1 MTKPPGVTETVSIYA
16 YRVLFQMLQ
25 FGFGSAIGVI
35 VFGLVMAVAWIYLR
49 LLARADA
56 AA

>member
-1 MTKPPGVTETVSIYA
+1 VTETISIYA
-16 YRVLFQMLQ
+16 YRALFQMLQ
-25 FGFGSAIGVI
+25 FGFGSAIGVV
-35 VFGLVMAVAWIYLR
+35 VFALVMAMAWIYLR